1 MKIAIMGSGGIG
13 GYFGGRLA
21 AAGQDVTFIARGEHL
36 KAIQVNGLKIES
48 EHHGDALINPAQA
61 TDDPSS
67 VGPVDF
73 IIFGVKLWA
82 TAAAAEA
89 IKPMIGPDTKVVSFQ
104 NGVEFNDTIGNIIGK
119 GHMVGGIAQCSTT
132 IAGPGVIKQLASMQR
147 IVMGE
152 LAGGTSDSID
162 TFVEA
167 LKAVNVV
174 AESSENI
181 QKEIWLKFIFLAS
194 LAATTTLTR
203 QGIGAIREDEH
214 MQPFLMDCMREI
226 VAVGRAKGIDLDED
240 QPEKTFGFIKTLP
253 EAMVAS
259 TLHDLNKGIKIEMP
273 WLSGAVYSLGKEV
286 GVDTP
291 VHRTVF
297 AGLKSFSADRVA

>member
-36 KAIQVNGLKIES
+36 KAIQENGLKIES
-48 EHHGDALINPAQA
+48 EHHGDALINPAKA

-73 IIFGVKLWA
+73 IIFSVKLWA
-82 TAAAAEA
+82 TAEAAEA

-104 NGVEFNDTIGNIIGK
+104 NGVEFNEIIGNIIGMD
-119 GHMVGGIAQCSTT
+119 HMVGGIAQCSTT
-132 IAGPGVIKQLASMQR
+132 IAGPGIIKQLAPMQR
-147 IVMGE
+147 IVMGN
-152 LAGGTSDSID
+152 LAGGTSDAID
-162 TFVEA
+162 AFVEA
-167 LKAVNVV
+167 LKEIDVV

-194 LAATTTLTR
+194 LAAATTLTR
-203 QGIGAIREDEH
+203 QNIGAIREDAH

-226 VAVGRAKGIDLDED
+226 VAVGRAKGIDLDQD
-240 QPEKTFGFIKTLP
+240 QPEKTFGFMKTLP
-253 EAMVAS
+253 EGMFAS
-259 TLHDLNKGIKIEMP
+259 TLHDLNKGIKMEMP
-273 WLSGAVYSLGKEV
+273 WLSGAVDSLGKEV

-291 VHRTVF
+291 VHRTVY
-297 AGLKSFSADRVA
+297 AGLKVFSADRAT

>member
-21 AAGQDVTFIARGEHL
+21 AAGQDVTFIARGDHL
-36 KAIQVNGLKIES
+36 KAMQADGLKIES
-48 EHHGDALINPAQA
+48 EHHGDAVVKPVQA

-67 VGPVDF
+67 VGPVDY

-82 TAAAAEA
+82 TADAAEDM
-89 IKPMIGPDTKVVSFQ
+89 KPMIGPDTMVVSFQ
-104 NGVEFNDTIGNIIGK
+104 NGVEFNDIIG
-119 GHMVGGIAQCSTT
+119 GIVGMEHMVGGIAQCSTT
-132 IAGPGVIKQLASMQR
+132 IAAPGVIKQMAPLQR

-152 LAGGTSDSID
+152 LTGGTSDRID
-162 TFVEA
+162 ALVAA
-167 LKAVNVV
+167 LKAVDVV

-181 QKEIWLKFIFLAS
+181 QKEIWLKFVFLAS

-203 QGIGAIREDEH
+203 QGIGAIREDDD
-214 MQPFLMDCMREI
+214 MRAFLMDCMREI

-253 EAMVAS
+253 EGMVAS

-273 WLSGAVYSLGKEV
+273 WLSGAVDHLGQDA

-291 VHRTVF
+291 AHRTVF
-297 AGLKSFSADRVA
+297 AGLKAFSADRVW

>member
-21 AAGQDVTFIARGEHL
+21 AVGQDVTFIARGKHL
-36 KAIQVNGLKIES
+36 YAIQENGLKIES

-61 TDDPSS
+61 TEFPSL

-82 TAAAAEA
+82 TAEAAEA
-89 IKPMIGPDTKVVSFQ
+89 IKPMIGPETKVVSFQ
-104 NGVEFNDTIGNIIGK
+104 NGVEFNDIIGK
-119 GHMVGGIAQCSTT
+119 IVGMDHIVGGIAQCSTT
-132 IAGPGVIKQLASMQR
+132 IAGPGIIKQLAPMQR

-152 LAGGTSDSID
+152 LAGGTSEKVDA
-162 TFVEA
+162 FVEV
-167 LKAVNVV
+167 LKAGNVV

-203 QGIGAIREDEH
+203 QGIGFIREDDH
-214 MQPFLMDCMREI
+214 MHPFLMDCMREI
-226 VAVGRAKGIDLDED
+226 VAVGRAKGIDLNED
-240 QPEKTFGFIKTLP
+240 QPQTTFEFIKTLP

-259 TLHDLNKGIKIEMP
+259 TLHDLNKGIKTEMP
-273 WLSGAVYSLGKEV
+273 WLSGAVDSLGKEV

-297 AGLKSFSADRVA
+297 AGLKAFCADRTS